1 MRYEYDLY
9 DEVYIEMACERLN
22 CHVLMD
28 DCDLFDGLLFDLTDE
43 PTDEALDMIDAE
55 CAT

>member
-1 MRYEYDLY
+1 VRYEHDLY
-9 DEVYIEMACERLN
+9 DEVYIDMACERLN